1 MLFGR
6 RRTSTT
12 SNSAMTLRLFQLLAL
27 LILCIWSALSVAD
40 IISNATLGNLTGPV
54 DTRFMPDHH
63 LYDVVWG
70 NEKFVAVGNGAFDET
85 EVLLSA
91 NGRNWER
98 VSLGKPLRPLGLS
111 SDSAG
116 TLYGVTWNGA

>member
-1 MLFGR
+1 
-6 RRTSTT
+6 
-12 SNSAMTLRLFQLLAL
+12 MTLQLFKFLVL
-27 LILCIWSALSVAD
+27 LIFCTWSILSGAD
-40 IISNATLGNLTGPV
+40 IVSNATLGNLTGPV
-54 DTRFMPDHH
+54 DTRFMLDHH

-91 NGRNWER
+91 DGLNWER
-98 VSLGKPLRPLGLS
+98 VSLGKPPRPLGLS

-116 TLYGVTWNGA
+116 TLYGVTWNGSTFV